1 MLFNSLH
8 FVFFFA
14 FTTLLF
20 FSLSGRGRLWL
31 LLIASCYFYAA
42 YIPAYLL
49 ILFLVIG
56 IDYVAGLY
64 IEPATGRRRK
74 LWLVGSL
81 IANVALLAFFK
92 YYDFANINLTYLLDQ
107 LGYVNPVPPLSVFAP
122 GIVLPIGLSFHTFQS
137 MSYTIEVYR
146 GNQRAERSL
155 MHYALYVLFYPQL
168 VAGPIERPQNVLP
181 QLHGLP
187 PFEWA
192 RVRSGLLMMAGGMFK
207 KVVIADR
214 LALLVDPAFGN
225 VAGTSGKHLLL
236 AALAYSIQIY
246 CDFSGYSDIA
256 TGAGRVLGVTMMTN
270 FRTPYLADSVT
281 DFWRRWHISLS
292 TWFRDYVYIPLGG
305 SRRSP
310 ARTYLNILTIFGL
323 SGLWHGA
330 DWKFVFWGA
339 LHGLFLVVEQTGQRA
354 AHRSASVGRSTVPEP
369 YAVSG
374 LSKRYMAPVFT
385 FALVTIAWVFF
396 RANSFADAWL
406 MLQKISFDSFD
417 ESPLRVALNPV
428 ELGFAVVL
436 TAALRFEPYWI
447 NFVERVGHR
456 AFWLSFP
463 ALVALCYLFGVFNS
477 NQFIYFQF

>member
-8 FVFFFA
+8 FLFFF
-14 FTTLLF
+14 TLVTLLF
-20 FSLSGRGRLWL
+20 FSLAGRGRVWL

-64 IEPATGRRRK
+64 IEASEGRKRRA
-74 LWLVGSL
+74 WLVGSL

-92 YYDFANINLTYLLDQ
+92 YYDFANTNLTALLESV
-107 LGYVNPVPPLSVFAP
+107 GYVNPIPPLSVLAP

-146 GNQRAERSL
+146 GNQKAEHSL
-155 MHYALYVLFYPQL
+155 THYALYVLFYPQL

-181 QLHGLP
+181 QLHALP
-187 PFEWA
+187 PFDWA

-214 LALLVDPAFGN
+214 LALLVDPAFAN
-225 VAGTSGKHLLL
+225 VAGTNGKSLLV

-256 TGAGRVLGVTMMTN
+256 IGAGRVMGVKMMTN

-305 SRRSP
+305 NRVSTG
-310 ARTYLNILTIFGL
+310 RTYLNTLTVFGL

-330 DWKFVFWGA
+330 DWKFVFWGL
-339 LHGLFLVVEQTGQRA
+339 LHGLFLIIEQSWRRLRANRTPVPETADNVLVAERGLPQRFL
-354 AHRSASVGRSTVPEP
+354 ASVATFVL
-369 YAVSG
+369 VS
-374 LSKRYMAPVFT
+374 V
-385 FALVTIAWVFF
+385 AWVFF
-396 RANSFADAWL
+396 RAVSFADAGL
-406 MLQKISFDSFD
+406 LLQK
-417 ESPLRVALNPV
+417 VGT
-428 ELGFAVVL
+428 ELGDGMPLQLALTTNELLFSLLLVL
-436 TAALRFEPYWI
+436 LLRFEPFWI
-447 NFVERVGHR
+447 AFVDRAGKW
-456 AFWLSFP
+456 AFWVAFP
-463 ALVALCYLFGVFNS
+463 VVATLCYLFGVFTS